1 MGSSI
6 LLLERK
12 PCGLC
17 YNTHRLKCAIRSH
30 HSLTR
35 FDNIKQTLSKLHAT
49 QVELK
54 HLDRYGRRFPRG
66 NDSANPYEALWG
78 RCGPGSRGP
87 VRGGKQYGPSNRG
100 DGEQRNDAI
109 IAERNCIEWSLRA
122 AKDNLENTRRRTW
135 VKPRVLCSHRMA
147 ICATRFGRSW
157 VSQRRSSFCPG

>member
-6 LLLERK
+6 LLLERQ

-17 YNTHRLKCAIRSH
+17 YNTHRPKCAIRSH

-49 QVELK
+49 QVDLK
-54 HLDRYGRRFPRG
+54 HRDRYGRRFPRG

-78 RCGPGSRGP
+78 QCGPGSRGP

-100 DGEQRNDAI
+100 DGGQRNDAI
-109 IAERNCIEWSLRA
+109 IAEAHIDA
-122 AKDNLENTRRRTW
+122 AKSIVQPSNGDLRDKVCR
-135 VKPRVLCSHRMA
+135 LMA
-147 ICATRFGRSW
+147 IAEPDLILPGPIVAGRE
-157 VSQRRSSFCPG
+157 R